1 MEEYAICRLNLW
13 DLDEEG
19 CRRLA
24 RIETR
29 GTRRWVAGRPQ
40 AWPAGPTGHPLGVI
54 SCVVSSI
61 IIYYPISIISHIF
74 S

>member
-1 MEEYAICRLNLW
+1 MEEYVICQLNLW

-19 CRRLA
+19 CRRLT

-29 GTRRWVAGRPQ
+29 GIRRWVAGRAQ
-40 AWPAGPTGHPLGVI
+40 AWSAGPTGHPLGVI
-54 SCVVSSI
+54 SCAVSSI

-74 S
+74 L